1 MPILLQCN
9 CGKRLKVP
17 DELAGRRGKCP
28 ACSTVLEIPAAD
40 STNHAQPTV
49 AAPDPL
55 EGLDD
60 DYGIAPSAPVA
71 PQPARSPYAS
81 PAPVGGGRAASPF
94 GGGAPK
100 GGSTNVGRPVSVDET
115 NKYVAFHF
123 TGVDSNAIA
132 AGVEAFFLKRRYKL
146 ESGTPLRGVFGIGN
160 DIARILLGGFVK
172 RSKFRVGIV
181 GNSQSAQL
189 TVTKGMSGAWGGLIG
204 YSAMN
209 KETKKIISGLRT
221 HFGG

>member
-28 ACSTVLEIPAAD
+28 ACSTVLEIPAPG
-40 STNHAQPTV
+40 STNDVRPTV

-81 PAPVGGGRAASPF
+81 PAPAGGGRAASPF
-94 GGGAPK
+94 GGGAPM
-100 GGSTNVGRPVSVDET
+100 GVSANVGRPVSVDQT
-115 NKYVAFHF
+115 NKYVTFHF
-123 TGVDSNAIA
+123 TGVDPNALA
-132 AGVEAFFLKRRYKL
+132 GGVEAFFLRRRYKL
-146 ESGTPLRGVFGIGN
+146 ESGTPFRGTFGVGS
-160 DIARILLGGFVK
+160 DIAHILLGWLVK

-181 GNSQSAQL
+181 GNAQSAQL